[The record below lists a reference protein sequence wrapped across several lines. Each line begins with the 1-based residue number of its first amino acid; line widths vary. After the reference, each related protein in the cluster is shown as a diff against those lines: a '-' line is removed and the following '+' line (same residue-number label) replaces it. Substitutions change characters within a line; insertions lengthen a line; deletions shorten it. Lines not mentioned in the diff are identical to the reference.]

1 MRRKKLVDKGPG
13 DFANVDEVAGHVEKL
28 VEGWASVIR
37 CKAALYGGAPCD
49 RIMMVVFLDFFQPP
63 PEGNYCV
70 WDSGCPMLCEDCA
83 TDLRLLDVGA
93 WRFVEERVAPEPYL
107 VLGPFLLDA
116 ATWKSEP
123 ASLARSCP
131 GSFLP
136 SRCLDRQDDE
146 MEFLGYQCR
155 SWAGCEKIGRAEDGH
170 TQASRNV
177 DPRRRRGPLPDRER
191 RVFCCC
197 AGVGPFMLDAATWK
211 SEPAS
216 LARSCPRSF
225 LPSRC
230 SGRQDDAMEFFSYRC
245 RSWAGSE
252 RIGSVEDAHSGHPGM
267 LTLTPAGGAAS
278 P

>member
-93 WRFVEERVAPEPYL
+93 WRL
-107 VLGPFLLDA
+107 S
-116 ATWKSEP
+116 KSELRRSP
-123 ASLARSCP
+123 TSYSGRSCWMRRLGNRNRLRWREAV

-225 LPSRC
+225 LRSRC